1 MNLFEYASRNALR
14 FSSIRGLITTEQLW
28 DLPLQSKTNF
38 DLDSVAK
45 SANAELKALT
55 DDSFVATVEAPG
67 KVQATA
73 KLEIVKHII
82 AVRLAENETARN
94 AAARKAEREKLL
106 GVLADKQ
113 DEALKN
119 LTPEQIQQRLAELG

>member
-1 MNLFEYASRNALR
+1 MNLFEFATRNAIR
-14 FSSIRGLITTEQLW
+14 FSSIKGLITTEQLW

-45 SANAELKALT
+45 SAYAELKALT
-55 DDSFVATVEAPG
+55 DDSFVATAEKPG

-82 AVRLAENETARN
+82 AVRLAENEAART
-94 AAARKAEREKLL
+94 AAARKVEREKLL

-119 LTPEQIQQRLAELG
+119 LTPEQIQQRLSELG

>member
-1 MNLFEYASRNALR
+1 MNLFEYATRNAVR
-14 FSSIRGLITTEQLW
+14 FSSIKGLITTEQLW

-55 DDSFVATVEAPG
+55 DDSFVATVTPPG
-67 KVQATA
+67 KEQATI
-73 KLEIVKHII
+73 KLEIVKHVI
-82 AVRLAENETARN
+82 AVKLAENEAARN
-94 AAARKAEREKLL
+94 ASARKAEREKLL
-106 GVLADKQ
+106 GILGDKQ

-119 LTPEQIQQRLAELG
+119 LTADEIQARLAALN

>member
-1 MNLFEYASRNALR
+1 MNLFEYATRSALR
-14 FSSIRGLITTEQLW
+14 FTSSKGALTTEQLW
-28 DLPLQSKTNF
+28 DLPLQSKTGF
-38 DLDSVAK
+38 DLDNVAK

-67 KVQATA
+67 KLMATS

-82 AVRLAENETARN
+82 SVRLAENEAARS

-106 GVLADKQ
+106 EILGDKQ
-113 DEALKN
+113 DEALKS
-119 LTPEQIQQRLAELG
+119 LSADEIKQRLIALG